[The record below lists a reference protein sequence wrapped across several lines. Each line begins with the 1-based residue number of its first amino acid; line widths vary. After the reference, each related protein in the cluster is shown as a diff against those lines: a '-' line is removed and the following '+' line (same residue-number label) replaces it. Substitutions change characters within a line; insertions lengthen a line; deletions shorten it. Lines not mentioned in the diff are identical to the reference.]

1 MIYLDYSSNY
11 PVKKEVLDY
20 LSKVELNYYGNVNS
34 VHFLG
39 TSSLNKYEEINNN
52 IFELLN

>member
-20 LSKVELNYYGNVNS
+20 LSEVELNYYGNLNS

-52 IFELLN
+52 IFKLLN